1 MKILIVE
8 DQERLG
14 QFLERG
20 LKECTYTVSWVR
32 TCKDALD
39 ALAESSY
46 DVIVL
51 DLGLPDGDGVD
62 LLRQWRA
69 SGFNEPVLILSARDS
84 VEDRIKGLNV
94 GADDYLPKPFSFEE
108 LLARVRSL
116 VRRQSAV
123 KQVLLEHRGIRID
136 LLSHTVQVNGQPIDL
151 TSREYALLEIF
162 MQNVGR
168 ILTRTL
174 ISEKIWASHYD
185 VDTNLL
191 DVYMSRLRAKLDT
204 ASEKRFFKSGNLH
217 GQTIPDIPGESAYT
231 VDLPGLGELRVREFQ
246 LPPFEVTV
254 ATPLGPVRDVM
265 IGYRNVF
272 IMLLLAAI
280 VVSSA
285 IGYALS

>member
-1 MKILIVE
+1 MKILVVE

-14 QFLERG
+14 QFLVRG
-20 LKECTYTVSWVR
+20 LKECSYTVSWVG
-32 TCKDALD
+32 TCKAALD
-39 ALAESSY
+39 AVAESPF

-62 LLRQWRA
+62 LLKRWRN

-84 VEDRIKGLNV
+84 VEDRIRGLDV

-116 VRRQSAV
+116 VRRQSSV
-123 KQVLLEHRGIRID
+123 KQSVLEHHGVRID
-136 LLSHTVQVNGQPIDL
+136 LVSHTVQIDGKSIEL

-162 MQNVGR
+162 MQNPGR

-191 DVYMSRLRAKLDT
+191 DVYMSRLRNKLE
-204 ASEKRFFKSGNLH
+204 AVKKEPLFK
-217 GQTIPDIPGESAYT
+217 T
-231 VDLPGLGELRVREFQ
+231 VRGV
-246 LPPFEVTV
+246 
-254 ATPLGPVRDVM
+254 
-265 IGYRNVF
+265 GYH
-272 IMLLLAAI
+272 ML
-280 VVSSA
+280 
-285 IGYALS
+285 